1 MRGSIP
7 GLESAHPIG
16 HTLPALYQEDEFTQ
30 RFVGGFDEVLAPL
43 FTTLDCIDAYFDAQ
57 VAPPDFLAWLAQ
69 WVGVAL
75 DENWPLERQRDLV
88 GQMVELYGSRGTV
101 AGLHELV
108 RLSTGVEPEILDSG
122 GATWSPVPGGDPPG
136 SPDARLSVRVRGAS
150 VSAKGLATLIADAV
164 PAHVVVSVEVTA

>member
-1 MRGSIP
+1 MRGTIS
-7 GLESAHPIG
+7 GLESAHPVG

-57 VAPPDFLAWLAQ
+57 VAPADFLAWLAQ

-75 DENWPLERQRDLV
+75 DENWSVERQRDLV
-88 GQMVELYGSRGTV
+88 AQMVELYGSRGTV
-101 AGLHELV
+101 AGLRELV

-122 GATWSPVPGGDPPG
+122 GTAWSPVPGGDAPG
-136 SPDARLSVRVRGAS
+136 SPEPQLTLRLRGAN
-150 VSAKGLATLIADAV
+150 VSAKRVTTLIADAV
-164 PAHVVVSVEVTA
+164 PAHVVVSVEVTP